1 MVKRKEIHLH
11 TVLGNIITLQTILRN
26 KTPENNKLFKV
37 PGT

>member
-1 MVKRKEIHLH
+1 MVKRKEIYLH

-26 KTPENNKLFKV
+26 KIPENNKLFKV